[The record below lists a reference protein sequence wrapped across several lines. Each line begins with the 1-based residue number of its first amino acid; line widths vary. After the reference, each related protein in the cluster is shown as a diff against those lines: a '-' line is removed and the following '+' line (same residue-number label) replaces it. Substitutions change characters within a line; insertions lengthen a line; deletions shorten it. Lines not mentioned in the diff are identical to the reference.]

1 MSKEEENKKVR
12 FETKVVMHPNGSIER
27 KIFIDGEEFD
37 WSVDVSS
44 FLEAKKMGPM
54 YMKAVQED
62 IAKHYVKSVSEFLGR
77 NVTAQEVFNAAKTGW
92 I

>member
-1 MSKEEENKKVR
+1 MSEEINAKKK
-12 FETKVVMHPNGSIER
+12 FETRIVMHPNGSLER
-27 KIFIDGEEFD
+27 KIYVDGELFD

-54 YMKAVQED
+54 YMKAVQDD
-62 IAKHYVKSVSEFLGR
+62 IARHFVNSLSEFLGR
-77 NVTAQEVFNAAKTGW
+77 KVTPQEVTEASKTGW

>member
-1 MSKEEENKKVR
+1 MSEEVNVKKK
-12 FETKVVMHPNGSIER
+12 FETRIVMHPNGSLER
-27 KIFIDGEEFD
+27 KIYVDGELFD

-54 YMKAVQED
+54 YMKAVQDD
-62 IAKHYVKSVSEFLGR
+62 IARHFVNSLSEFLGR
-77 NVTAQEVFNAAKTGW
+77 KVTPQEVTEASKTGW